1 MAKAI
6 YDLLRERIEMG
17 RGEFPQLSWPGER
30 PSLEVFV
37 DNGSWLIFDLCGI
50 EGKPEWLKI
59 PSQHWKEFEEFRTM
73 NTFVQNLPVIND
85 SAERGMALI
94 KAFIDKVHSDEDR
107 QDLIQVIQNYR
118 QKLKDLSKE
127 TLKNI

>member
-37 DNGSWLIFDLCGI
+37 DKSSWLIFNLCGI
-50 EGKPEWLKI
+50 EGKPDWLKI
-59 PSQHWKEFEEFRTM
+59 PSQHWQEFEDFRKM

>member
-1 MAKAI
+1 
-6 YDLLRERIEMG
+6 
-17 RGEFPQLSWPGER
+17 
-30 PSLEVFV
+30 
-37 DNGSWLIFDLCGI
+37 
-50 EGKPEWLKI
+50 
-59 PSQHWKEFEEFRTM
+59 M
-73 NTFVQNLPVIND
+73 NTFVQNLPVINV
-85 SAERGMALI
+85 SAEREMALI

>member
-1 MAKAI
+1 
-6 YDLLRERIEMG
+6 
-17 RGEFPQLSWPGER
+17 
-30 PSLEVFV
+30 
-37 DNGSWLIFDLCGI
+37 
-50 EGKPEWLKI
+50 
-59 PSQHWKEFEEFRTM
+59 M

-94 KAFIDKVHSDEDR
+94 KSFIDNVRSEEDR

-118 QKLKDLSKE
+118 QKLTDLSKD

>member
-1 MAKAI
+1 
-6 YDLLRERIEMG
+6 
-17 RGEFPQLSWPGER
+17 
-30 PSLEVFV
+30 
-37 DNGSWLIFDLCGI
+37 
-50 EGKPEWLKI
+50 
-59 PSQHWKEFEEFRTM
+59 M

-94 KAFIDKVHSDEDR
+94 KAFIDKVHHSDEDR
-107 QDLIQVIQNYR
+107 QDLIQVNQNYR

>member
-1 MAKAI
+1 
-6 YDLLRERIEMG
+6 
-17 RGEFPQLSWPGER
+17 
-30 PSLEVFV
+30 
-37 DNGSWLIFDLCGI
+37 
-50 EGKPEWLKI
+50 
-59 PSQHWKEFEEFRTM
+59 M

-94 KAFIDKVHSDEDR
+94 KSFIDKVHSEEDR

>member
-1 MAKAI
+1 
-6 YDLLRERIEMG
+6 
-17 RGEFPQLSWPGER
+17 
-30 PSLEVFV
+30 
-37 DNGSWLIFDLCGI
+37 
-50 EGKPEWLKI
+50 
-59 PSQHWKEFEEFRTM
+59 M
-73 NTFVQNLPVIND
+73 NTFVKNLPVIND

-118 QKLKDLSKE
+118 QKLTDLSKD

>member
-1 MAKAI
+1 
-6 YDLLRERIEMG
+6 
-17 RGEFPQLSWPGER
+17 
-30 PSLEVFV
+30 
-37 DNGSWLIFDLCGI
+37 
-50 EGKPEWLKI
+50 
-59 PSQHWKEFEEFRTM
+59 M

-94 KAFIDKVHSDEDR
+94 KAFIDKVHCDEDR

-118 QKLKDLSKE
+118 QKLTDLSKD

>member
-1 MAKAI
+1 
-6 YDLLRERIEMG
+6 
-17 RGEFPQLSWPGER
+17 
-30 PSLEVFV
+30 
-37 DNGSWLIFDLCGI
+37 
-50 EGKPEWLKI
+50 
-59 PSQHWKEFEEFRTM
+59 M
-73 NTFVQNLPVIND
+73 NTFVKNLPVIND

>member
-1 MAKAI
+1 M
-6 YDLLRERIEMG
+6 
-17 RGEFPQLSWPGER
+17 
-30 PSLEVFV
+30 
-37 DNGSWLIFDLCGI
+37 CGI
-50 EGKPEWLKI
+50 EGKPDWLKI
-59 PSQHWKEFEEFRTM
+59 PSQHWQEFEDFRKM

-94 KAFIDKVHSDEDR
+94 KSFIDNVRSEEDR

-118 QKLKDLSKE
+118 QKLTDLSKD

>member
-37 DNGSWLIFDLCGI
+37 DKSSWLIFNLCGI
-50 EGKPEWLKI
+50 EGKPDWLKI
-59 PSQHWKEFEEFRTM
+59 PSQHWQEFEDFRKM

-94 KAFIDKVHSDEDR
+94 KSFIDNVRSEEDR

-118 QKLKDLSKE
+118 QKLKDWSKE

>member
-1 MAKAI
+1 
-6 YDLLRERIEMG
+6 
-17 RGEFPQLSWPGER
+17 
-30 PSLEVFV
+30 
-37 DNGSWLIFDLCGI
+37 
-50 EGKPEWLKI
+50 
-59 PSQHWKEFEEFRTM
+59 M

-94 KAFIDKVHSDEDR
+94 KAFIDKVRSEEDR

>member
-1 MAKAI
+1 
-6 YDLLRERIEMG
+6 MG
-17 RGEFPQLSWPGER
+17 RGEFPLLSWPGER

-37 DNGSWLIFDLCGI
+37 DKSSWLIFNLCGI
-50 EGKPEWLKI
+50 EGKPDWLKI
-59 PSQHWKEFEEFRTM
+59 PSQHWQEFEDFRKM

-94 KAFIDKVHSDEDR
+94 KSFIDNVRSEEDR

-118 QKLKDLSKE
+118 QKLTDLSKD